1 MKDEEWNNFCHTID
15 HIYQSTKFI
24 DDGHVADYI
33 PQLKKANPNLYS
45 ISVYTLDGREY
56 HIGDSEYNFC
66 IQSCSKPISY
76 LLALQEHGL
85 EYVSNH
91 IGKEPSGCKFNSF
104 RFNDENKPFNPL
116 INAGAIMACSL
127 IKSKERDDLRFDHIM
142 NTWKQIVGENN
153 VEFDNTVYLSEKL
166 TAYRN
171 TALANIMM
179 ENGIFP
185 EDTDIEKTLQLYFQ
199 ACSIKMN
206 TKALAKC
213 AAMLCNAGTIDDKKV
228 FSSEICKYIL
238 CIMYQSGMYDYSGR
252 WGFDIGL
259 PAKSGVSGAIFT
271 VIPNFGGIC
280 TFSPR
285 LDKNGNSVRGVR
297 FFTELVKYYKMHM
310 FDQFSSNMESKKIS
324 INNETIYDIGTNR
337 SYKELE
343 THLLKSGEDINKT
356 DYDGRSLLHVL
367 MDEKKYDSVFVLLKN
382 NANYKLKDRWGN
394 SLDNKQCIKIKI
406 VLLYYF
412 KYKMTLKSYFS
423 RWK

>member
-1 MKDEEWNNFCHTID
+1 MNNDSWTDFCHTIEN
-15 HIYQSTKFI
+15 IYQKTKFI
-24 DDGHVADYI
+24 DDGKVADYI
-33 PQLKKANPNLYS
+33 PQLAKANPNLYGV
-45 ISVYTLDGREY
+45 SVYTLDGREY
-56 HIGDSEYNFC
+56 HIGDHDYQFC

-76 LLALQEHGL
+76 LLALEEHGL
-85 EYVSNH
+85 DYVSNH

-127 IKSKERDDLRFDHIM
+127 IKPNERDDLRYNHIM
-142 NTWKQIVGENN
+142 DTWKKIVGDKN

-171 TALANIMM
+171 NALANIMM

-185 EDTDIEKTLQLYFQ
+185 EGTDIEKTLQLYFQ

-206 TKALAKC
+206 TCSLAKC
-213 AAMLCNAGTIDDKKV
+213 AAMLCNGGVIDNKEV
-228 FSSEICKYIL
+228 FSAEICKYIL

-271 VIPNFGGIC
+271 VIPNVGGIC

-285 LDKNGNSVRGVR
+285 LDKNGNSVRGVH
-297 FFTELVKYYKMHM
+297 FFTELVKHYRLHI
-310 FDQFSSNMESKKIS
+310 FDLFSNNIHSKKTLIQS
-324 INNETIYDIGTNR
+324 KTLFDIGT
-337 SYKELE
+337 SSTYKELE
-343 THLLKSGEDINKT
+343 TYLLQTEEDINKI

-367 MDEKKYDSVFVLLKN
+367 IDEKKYDSIFVLLKHH
-382 NANYKLKDRWGN
+382 ADYKLKDRWGT
-394 SLDNKQCIKIKI
+394 SLDKDQCIQIKI
-406 VLLYYF
+406 VLLYYL
-412 KYKMTLKSYFS
+412 KYKMTLKSYFL
-423 RWK
+423 RW

>member
-1 MKDEEWNNFCHTID
+1 MNPKAWTEFCHTIE
-15 HIYQSTKFI
+15 HIYQKTKFI
-24 DDGHVADYI
+24 DDGKVADYI
-33 PQLKKANPNLYS
+33 PQLKRVNPNIYG
-45 ISVYTLDGREY
+45 ISVYTLDGKEY
-56 HIGDSEYNFC
+56 HIGDVNHNFC

-85 EYVSNH
+85 DYVSNH
-91 IGKEPSGCKFNSF
+91 IGKEPSGGKFNSF

-127 IKSKERDDLRFDHIM
+127 IKPKERDDLRFDHII
-142 NTWKQIVGENN
+142 NTWKKIVGEEN

-166 TAYRN
+166 TANRN
-171 TALANIMM
+171 YALAHIMM
-179 ENGIFP
+179 ENNIFP
-185 EDTDIEKTLQLYFQ
+185 EHTNIEKTLQLYFQ

-206 TKALAKC
+206 TKALVKC
-213 AAMLCNAGTIDDKKV
+213 AAMLCNGGVIDNK
-228 FSSEICKYIL
+228 EIFTPDLCKYIL

-280 TFSPR
+280 TFSPK
-285 LDKNGNSVRGVR
+285 LDENGNSVRGVS
-297 FFTELVKYYKMHM
+297 FFTELVKYYKMHT
-310 FDQFSSNMESKKIS
+310 FDLFSNNMESKKIL
-324 INNETIYDIGTNR
+324 ITNESIYDIGTNR
-337 SYKELE
+337 TYKELE
-343 THLLKSGEDINKT
+343 DYLLKSQEDINKT

-367 MDEKKYDSVFVLLKN
+367 IDEKKYDSIFVLLKN

-406 VLLYYF
+406 LLLYCF

-423 RWK
+423 RW